1 MRRCNAFNMVFKAS
15 SSVEFLKV
23 VLMASLSHV
32 SRMMSFQANLRAVTN
47 MIMGPSRVIASGMRR
62 RG

>member
-1 MRRCNAFNMVFKAS
+1 MMFKAS
-15 SSVEFLKV
+15 SSVEFIKV

-32 SRMMSFQANLRAVTN
+32 SRMLSFQANLRAVTN